1 MGFGFDKRKLRIVF
15 VCGVECVTIF
25 TLEVD
30 EGLLKVILIDLRFR
44 DKDEVGEVV
53 GGEVLEAVDI
63 AGKALKIP
71 CQDTKRYNCR
81 SINSSC

>member
-1 MGFGFDKRKLRIVF
+1 MGGLNISGRNLRIAF

-53 GGEVLEAVDI
+53 GGEVL
-63 AGKALKIP
+63 K
-71 CQDTKRYNCR
+71 
-81 SINSSC
+81 

>member
-1 MGFGFDKRKLRIVF
+1 MGFGFDKRKIRIIF
-15 VCGVECVTIF
+15 VCRVECITIF

-30 EGLLKVILIDLRFR
+30 ERLFNIFLIDLRFR
-44 DKDEVGEVV
+44 DKDEVREVV

-71 CQDTKRYNCR
+71 CQDTKRYN
-81 SINSSC
+81 